1 MAAEVKLEEPQV
13 PHSKDFFEPKKD
25 NPWDIHSIYD
35 LQYFCCPDCNYR
47 SQVKQDMVN
56 HAFENHPNSI
66 NSLVNIQDGSLCDI
80 VCPWGDDENE
90 IKEED
95 EGVEEGFNVDA
106 VMDDF
111 DFDPP
116 NGSEAGS
123 EYFPSE
129 DDLILESK
137 PKKILE
143 PKPKKT
149 RKRKALTASVGNTE
163 DSVEKVDG
171 EEDKK
176 AVARTNK
183 CTLCDWNG
191 VGLKGKAIL

>member
-1 MAAEVKLEEPQV
+1 MAAEVKLE
-13 PHSKDFFEPKKD
+13 KKD
-25 NPWDIHSIYD
+25 NPWEIHSIYD
-35 LQYFCCPDCNYR
+35 LQYFCCPDCVYR

-66 NSLVNIQDGSLCDI
+66 DYLTNIQDGSLCDI
-80 VCPWGDDENE
+80 VCPWGDEENE

-95 EGVEEGFNVDA
+95 GDEGFNVDA

-111 DFDPP
+111 DFDQ

-149 RKRKALTASVGNTE
+149 RRKAKASTSTANT
-163 DSVEKVDG
+163 DSVDKS

-176 AVARTNK
+176 PAARTNK

-191 VGLKGKAIL
+191 VGLKGKQKRKK